1 MNATT
6 GKSFAWGIIGTGT
19 VARLFARGLS
29 FAPGATLRSVCSRSK
44 ESAQA
49 FASAFGAEKS
59 FSNLDSFLADPD
71 LEIVYIATPNHRH
84 SVEAIAALEA
94 GKAVLVEKPFALNA
108 AEAERVA
115 AKARE
120 TKRFCMEAMWMR
132 FMPLVQEARRR
143 IHGGEIGKVQALNA
157 DFSYSTLY
165 PPGSDF
171 LDPKKGGGALLDRG
185 VYCLSLADYLLGEP
199 RSLNAHASL
208 DAGGVDLQTFMQ
220 LDYATG
226 ASAQMWASVTTTG
239 TNSATVFGTNGRLTL
254 HEPFCR
260 PHRLTLDHFGSSHA
274 GPPGPPAAAGAK
286 ERLKEAP
293 MVQRAF
299 RKVQQLTK
307 RPSLDH
313 LEPVAGNGYN
323 YEAEEVM
330 NCLRQSKLESVVM
343 PLSDSIKITR
353 QLDEAREKANIRAR

>member
-1 MNATT
+1 MSGN
-6 GKSFAWGIIGTGT
+6 SFAWGIIGTGT

-29 FAPGATLRSVCSRSK
+29 FASGATLRSVCSRSK

-49 FASAFGAEKS
+49 FASAYGAEKS
-59 FSNLDSFLADPD
+59 YASLEAFLADPE

-84 SVEAIAALEA
+84 AVEAIAALEA
-94 GKAVLVEKPFALNA
+94 GKAVLVEKPFALNV
-108 AEAERVA
+108 AEAEQVA
-115 AKARE
+115 AKAHE

-143 IHGGEIGKVQALNA
+143 INGGEIGKIQALTG
-157 DFSYSTLY
+157 DFSYSTIY

-185 VYCLSLADYLLGEP
+185 VYCLSLADYILGEP
-199 RSLNAHASL
+199 RSITSTATY

-220 LDYATG
+220 LDYESG
-226 ASAQMWASVTTTG
+226 AAAQMWCSVSSSG
-239 TNSATVFGTNGRLTL
+239 TNSATFFGTSGRLTL

-260 PHRLTLDHFGSSHA
+260 PHRLTLDHFSSSHA
-274 GPPGPPAAAGAK
+274 GAAGPPAPAGAK
-286 ERLKEAP
+286 DRLKEAP
-293 MVQRAF
+293 LVQRAF
-299 RKVQQLTK
+299 RTVQQLTK
-307 RPSLDH
+307 RPSLDR
-313 LEPVAGNGYN
+313 LEPVLGNGYN

-330 NCLRQSKLESVVM
+330 NCLRQSKLESTVM

-353 QLDEAREKANIRAR
+353 QLDQVREKANTRAR